1 MIFAWLELEKERT
14 CDQHSIYICWNLNFC
29 PILCWDQNTNNVW
42 QTILRMLTKFKVLI
56 IHLFHGGSTEYD
68 DQQTCTELTM
78 GWALCQI
85 FYLDYFIQSSEQLFF
100 FLLNIFYWLCYY
112 SSNFFPFVP
121 FHPVPPFPPAILPLS
136 SYPWVMHISSLAT
149 SLHILFLT
157 SLYFVPTNL
166 CFLIN

>member
-1 MIFAWLELEKERT
+1 
-14 CDQHSIYICWNLNFC
+14 
-29 PILCWDQNTNNVW
+29 
-42 QTILRMLTKFKVLI
+42 
-56 IHLFHGGSTEYD
+56 
-68 DQQTCTELTM
+68 M

-121 FHPVPPFPPAILPLS
+121 FHPVPPFPLAILPLS

-166 CFLIN
+166 CFLINLFIFIQLQLSAFSPHPSTPPQPVPPPSPTSTLPLDCVLVSFIVAPIDSSPHYPLPTPLWLLLQCS